1 MRHSIYRITGFKL
14 VGPYSLQVM
23 FEDGIERTVDLEGVL
38 EGEVYGPLKDR
49 QLFAQAYLDPET
61 HTIVWPN
68 GADFDPETL
77 YETFRDALGGLPDDV
92 LLLPGHAYLAN
103 NLRFTLDREPSNSA
117 ATAMLSGLGADGT
130 VPLLTLGQER
140 TVNTFFR
147 LGSEEVV
154 AGLQR
159 AFPGRVLAT
168 DRDRFVALRELRNR
182 W

>member
-77 YETFRDALGGLPDDV
+77 YEWPTYARQMKEMAQ
-92 LLLPGHAYLAN
+92 
-103 NLRFTLDREPSNSA
+103 RWA
-117 ATAMLSGLGADGT
+117 AA
-130 VPLLTLGQER
+130 Q
-140 TVNTFFR
+140 
-147 LGSEEVV
+147 
-154 AGLQR
+154 AG
-159 AFPGRVLAT
+159 V
-168 DRDRFVALRELRNR
+168 
-182 W
+182 